1 MLFKNVLVPFDESE
15 HAQAALHLAI
25 DFVGD
30 DPTATIHIVAVVSN
44 DIMPPSMISAA
55 GAFGEA
61 PIDYTSYESL
71 LTSIAERSDRELR
84 DSIGSI
90 LGKDLDAIKAKVVI
104 DTRLA
109 PSPVD
114 GITNYAADH
123 RCDLIIMGRRGLGAL
138 RGMLGS
144 VSYGVLRSSEI
155 PVLTVK

>member
-1 MLFKNVLVPFDESE
+1 MVFSNILVPFDDSE
-15 HAQAALHLAI
+15 HAHAALHLAI
-25 DFVGD
+25 DLVGS
-30 DPTATIHIVAVVSN
+30 DPWATIHIVTVTSN
-44 DIMPPSMISAA
+44 DIMPPSMLTAT

-61 PIDYTSYESL
+61 PIDYASYETL
-71 LTSIAERSDRELR
+71 LTSIAERSDRELH
-84 DSIGSI
+84 DNVAAI
-90 LGKDLDAIKAKVVI
+90 LGKDIDVVKAKLVI

-114 GITNYAADH
+114 GITCYAADH

>member
-1 MLFKNVLVPFDESE
+1 MVFKNVLVPFDESE

-25 DFVGD
+25 DLVGD
-30 DPTATIHIVAVVSN
+30 DPEAAIHIITVVPN

-55 GAFGEA
+55 GTFGET
-61 PIDYTSYESL
+61 PIDYNSYESL
-71 LTSIAERSDRELR
+71 LTSLVETSDRELR
-84 DSIGSI
+84 DNVGGM
-90 LGKDLDAIKAKVVI
+90 LGKDMDAIQAKIVI

-114 GITNYAADH
+114 GISTYAADH
-123 RCDLIIMGRRGLGAL
+123 RCDLIVMGRRGLGAL

-144 VSYGVLRSSEI
+144 VSYGVLRSSDI

>member
-1 MLFKNVLVPFDESE
+1 MVFKNVLVPFDESE

-25 DFVGD
+25 DLVGD
-30 DPTATIHIVAVVSN
+30 DPEAAIHIITVVSN

-55 GAFGEA
+55 GTFGEA
-61 PIDYTSYESL
+61 PIDYNSYESL
-71 LTSIAERSDRELR
+71 LTSLVETSDRELR
-84 DSIGSI
+84 DNVGGM
-90 LGKDLDAIKAKVVI
+90 LGKDMDAIQAKIVI

-114 GITNYAADH
+114 GISTYAADH
-123 RCDLIIMGRRGLGAL
+123 RCDLIVMGRRGLGAL

-144 VSYGVLRSSEI
+144 VSYGVLRSSDI